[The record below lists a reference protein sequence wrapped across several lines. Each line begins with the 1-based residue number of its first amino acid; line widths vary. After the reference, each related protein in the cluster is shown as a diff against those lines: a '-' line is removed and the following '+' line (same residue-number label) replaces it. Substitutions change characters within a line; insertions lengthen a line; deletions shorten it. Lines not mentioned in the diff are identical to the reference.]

1 MVNKGSHF
9 EDFVRFRPHTY
20 SLHAH
25 STISAALMGGN
36 NHSLYRW
43 HLLCDFFITS
53 LFMKRL
59 RKYADR
65 EFYKKKFVY
74 KKNVEKSQNER
85 VV

>member
-1 MVNKGSHF
+1 
-9 EDFVRFRPHTY
+9 
-20 SLHAH
+20 
-25 STISAALMGGN
+25 
-36 NHSLYRW
+36 
-43 HLLCDFFITS
+43 
-53 LFMKRL
+53 MKML